1 MRSPSEERRNCR
13 ALPRWVTW
21 WGTLTI
27 AIRGRRAVSGA
38 GHQKTSR
45 LSVPGFQPA
54 MKGQGAEVSEQ
65 SKVLGSALAVVLLS
79 SPAAAYGF
87 FYLASL
93 VVGRSGDNWFSRQA
107 ALREVILTSWFI
119 TSMFGVYLGVASIA
133 VYIMHLRKNSPV
145 WVKVVTTT
153 LLLLSIIGVLVVVL
167 QIQKFGH

>member
-1 MRSPSEERRNCR
+1 MSGVA
-13 ALPRWVTW
+13 ALGDVVGNINDCDTW
-21 WGTLTI
+21 KASCL
-27 AIRGRRAVSGA
+27 GRR
-38 GHQKTSR
+38 TSENVP
-45 LSVPGFQPA
+45 SVPGFQPA

-79 SPAAAYGF
+79 SPAAVYGF

-153 LLLLSIIGVLVVVL
+153 LLLFSIIGVLVVVL
-167 QIQKFGH
+167 QIQRFGH